1 MYRPS
6 DWRDVVLSE
15 AHGCKSVLSVLG
27 IAAVADGAGADDD
40 DEHHH
45 L

>member
-1 MYRPS
+1 
-6 DWRDVVLSE
+6 
-15 AHGCKSVLSVLG
+15 VLSVLG

-40 DEHHH
+40 CSDDDEHHH